1 MIKYEDFPKIFRK
14 EEVIR
19 NFKSEKEF
27 TNRTIKM
34 IKEKRIVRIR
44 NGLFALIDYAGNILA
59 SRFEIA
65 SKINEDSF
73 ISYHSALEYYNL
85 VNQCF
90 NYIYVSS
97 FNKFNNFEYENGNYI
112 YLKTDYLD
120 EVNTIPLKLI
130 KVISIERTIIDSIK
144 RIDLAGGIE
153 DLLIALDTV
162 YSLNEDV
169 LFKVLKH
176 YNEVYLYQKVAYL
189 LSLFKEKLHISENF
203 FNECKSHFT
212 NQIKYFL
219 NESIENIVYFKE
231 WKLMASKD
239 LKKC

>member
-1 MIKYEDFPKIFRK
+1 MNDVIKYAYNIGYRLFDTAQMSHNEDALGNAIQA
-14 EEVIR
+14 
-19 NFKSEKEF
+19 N
-27 TNRTIKM
+27 
-34 IKEKRIVRIR
+34 
-44 NGLFALIDYAGNILA
+44 LIDRNDIFL
-59 SRFEIA
+59 I
-65 SKINEDSF
+65 SKVDNSNQGYKNTITSFYDSL
-73 ISYHSALEYYNL
+73 S
-85 VNQCF
+85 
-90 NYIYVSS
+90 
-97 FNKFNNFEYENGNYI
+97 K
-112 YLKTDYLD
+112 LKTDYLD